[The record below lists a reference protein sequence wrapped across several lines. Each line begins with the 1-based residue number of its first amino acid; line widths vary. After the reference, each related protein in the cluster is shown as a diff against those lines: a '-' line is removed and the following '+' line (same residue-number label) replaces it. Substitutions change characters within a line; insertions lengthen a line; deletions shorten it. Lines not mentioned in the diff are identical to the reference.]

1 MLEKID
7 GELGWPMNYSKQ
19 AIADKQ
25 MLITPCPNAVLA
37 GF

>member
-7 GELGWPMNYSKQ
+7 GELGLPVNYSRQ
-19 AIADKQ
+19 TIADKR